1 MVVVVVCSVIGS
13 ILVLNSIQE
22 IIGMIKD
29 YKEYKSKS
37 HLNIDMKCL
46 NDLEVLEFLNERGY
60 LKLSK

>member
-1 MVVVVVCSVIGS
+1 MVVVVICSVIGS
-13 ILVLNSIQE
+13 ILALNSIQE

-29 YKEYKSKS
+29 YMEYKSKS
-37 HLNIDMKCL
+37 QLNIDMKCL